1 MRELDKISDS
11 LFNKIRARFDQV
23 SIGDET
29 AKKVT
34 DPSQARFFNFDYVS
48 EDGEN
53 FGNVTISLVDEDSL
67 KIYFSSNITNAL
79 DEEQE
84 AEWYLFLRNLRKFA
98 RRNMLAF
105 DVRDINRSNLDL
117 KDLKQQS
124 KADSTFDKDELAIA
138 ESRLYG
144 HGNNRRV
151 SYGDVGTHKLIIKH
165 KDQINLE
172 SHGARGRQ
180 IEHVFVETPL
190 GERFLLPHTNLHGA
204 RATANHLR
212 HGGRMDDEGSA
223 IINEMVKEMASMR
236 HFVRSMRNRTFED
249 QETTG
254 MVEAAMHRY
263 NEVRDHLKRFQG
275 RKGHDLLIDMCGG
288 ADDNVDEEVDV
299 DSLRERFVKKIY
311 DDRFTEALPYVYRA
325 YKNRQKTDTPMSVEF
340 ESWAN
345 EITEETWDSDTD
357 DYDEA
362 DLQRLVQTPIAVGI
376 DGADAI
382 GAIRG
387 INFLNNE
394 ELYSALQKQSLQQG
408 PDADSRRTIA
418 GWLASNGETAL
429 ANLIIQV
436 MQSQAQPT
444 EPMPPQ
450 PTPEPQSYGASTMD
464 EPVVQEGI
472 MDLRKLAGLVKK

>member
-1 MRELDKISDS
+1 MRELDKISAA
-11 LFNKIRARFDQV
+11 LFDKIRSRFDTV

-29 AKKVT
+29 AKRIT
-34 DPSQARFFNFDYVS
+34 DPEQARFFNFDYIS

-67 KIYFSSNITNAL
+67 KIYYSSNITNAL

-84 AEWYLFLRNLRKFA
+84 TEWYQFLRNVRKFA
-98 RRNMLAF
+98 RRNMLQF

-124 KADSTFDKDELAIA
+124 TADSTYDKEELAIA

-165 KDQINLE
+165 KDQIDPE
-172 SHGARGRQ
+172 RHGARGRQ

-204 RATANHLR
+204 RAIANHLR
-212 HGGRMDDEGSA
+212 HEGRMDDEGAA
-223 IINEMVKEMASMR
+223 IINEMVKEMASMK

-263 NEVRDHLKRFQG
+263 NEVKNHLKQFQG
-275 RKGHDLLIDMCGG
+275 RRGHELLMNMMAEPVEPEELIDED
-288 ADDNVDEEVDV
+288 A
-299 DSLRERFVKKIY
+299 LRERFVKKIY
-311 DDRFTEALPYVYRA
+311 DDRFNEALPYVYRA
-325 YKNRQKTDTPMSVEF
+325 YKHRQKTDTPMTVEF

-345 EITEETWDSDTD
+345 NVTENTWAQDTD
-357 DYDEA
+357 DHDE
-362 DLQRLVQTPIAVGI
+362 QEVSRLIQTPIAVGI
-376 DGADAI
+376 DAQDAI
-382 GAIRG
+382 GAIRH
-387 INFLNNE
+387 INFLQDE
-394 ELYSALQKQSLQQG
+394 SLTSALIKLSKVQG
-408 PDADSRRTIA
+408 PDADARRTIA
-418 GWLASNGETAL
+418 GWLASNGENTL
-429 ANLIIQV
+429 ATEIIQI
-436 MQSQAQPT
+436 MQAQAQSTQPAPVQPAVQPQQTAAPT
-444 EPMPPQ
+444 
-450 PTPEPQSYGASTMD
+450 TD
-464 EPVVQEGI
+464 EPVVQEG
-472 MDLRKLAGLVKK
+472 LSSLKFLAGLIKK